1 MAGKLPI
8 SAARGPVRP
17 QNNPAYDE
25 KIRNRERI
33 KAERRAALAA
43 ETASLVEELRGVGI
57 DIAYLG
63 DLRYDT
69 PNFERGIAIIL
80 EHLAKDYSEPTKSVI
95 AFLLTTP
102 KAKIGWPTLV
112 EEYRRTEQGVKPLC
126 LKNTLAAALAQT
138 VTSSTEDELLKLA
151 QDRQNGTSRV
161 LLLRGLR
168 RSWKSEIK
176 QALLDLA
183 SDPDLKKEITSWKRS
198 KYGAE

>member
-1 MAGKLPI
+1 VAGKLPI
-8 SAARGPVRP
+8 SAAPGPVRP

-25 KIRNRERI
+25 KIRNRERV

-57 DIAYLG
+57 DIAYLR

-69 PNFERGIAIIL
+69 ANYERGIAILL
-80 EHLAKDYSEPTKSVI
+80 EHLIKDYSEPTKRSI
-95 AFLLTTP
+95 AFHLTTP

-168 RSWKSEIK
+168 RSRKSDVK

-183 SDPDLKKEITSWKRS
+183 SDPDLNKEISSWKRS
-198 KYGAE
+198 K

>member
-25 KIRNRERI
+25 KIRNGERI

-43 ETASLVEELRGVGI
+43 ETTSLVEELRGVGI
-57 DIAYLG
+57 DIAYLR

-69 PNFERGIAIIL
+69 ANYERGIAILL
-80 EHLAKDYSEPTKSVI
+80 EHLVKDYSEPTKSSIV
-95 AFLLTTP
+95 FHLTTP
-102 KAKIGWPTLV
+102 KAKIGWPILV
-112 EEYRRTEQGVKPLC
+112 EEYRRTEQGLKPLC
-126 LKNTLAAALAQT
+126 VKNMLAAALAQT
-138 VTSSTEDELLKLA
+138 VTGSTKDELLKLV
-151 QDRQNGTSRV
+151 QDRQNGSSRV

-168 RSWKSEIK
+168 RSRKSEVK

-183 SDPDLKKEITSWKRS
+183 SDSDLNKEISSWKRS
-198 KYGAE
+198 K